1 MKKTIIICFLIFV
14 SFGVL
19 FVVFFGKTTVKQQT
33 PTSMKAYQYE
43 ASPFYK
49 NVLANNK
56 TIYLNILSLNSP
68 YSIERY
74 EELMKDST
82 KVVYNIF
89 TDSDSVVIKSAIEK
103 FKIKNDIT
111 LENYYY
117 QKEILKNI
125 YSDRNISFGGFIEI
139 SDYST
144 PKTFI
149 FDKQK
154 LKDSF

>member
-1 MKKTIIICFLIFV
+1 MKKAIIICCVIFV
-14 SFGVL
+14 FLGVL
-19 FVVFFGKTTVKQQT
+19 FVVFFGKTTVKKQT
-33 PTSMKAYQYE
+33 STSIKAYQYE
-43 ASPFYK
+43 ESPFYK
-49 NVLANNK
+49 DVLTSNK
-56 TIYLNILSLNSP
+56 TIYLNILTSDSP

-82 KVVYNIF
+82 KIVYNIF
-89 TDSDSVVIKSAIEK
+89 TDNDSVVIKSAIEK
-103 FKIKNDIT
+103 FGIKNDIT

-117 QKEILKNI
+117 QEEILKNI

>member
-1 MKKTIIICFLIFV
+1 MKKAIIICCLIFV
-14 SFGVL
+14 FFGVL
-19 FVVFFGKTTVKQQT
+19 FVVFFGNTTVKKQT
-33 PTSMKAYQYE
+33 LTSMKAYQYE
-43 ASPFYK
+43 ESHFYK

-56 TIYLNILSLNSP
+56 TIYLNILSSNSP

-82 KVVYNIF
+82 KIVYNIF

-103 FKIKNDIT
+103 FGIKNDIT

>member
-1 MKKTIIICFLIFV
+1 MKKAIIICCLIFV
-14 SFGVL
+14 FFGVL
-19 FVVFFGKTTVKQQT
+19 FVVFFGNTTVKKKSHVST
-33 PTSMKAYQYE
+33 KVYQYE
-43 ASPFYK
+43 ESPFYK

-56 TIYLNILSLNSP
+56 TIYLNILSSDSP

-82 KVVYNIF
+82 KIVYNIF
-89 TDSDSVVIKSAIEK
+89 TDNDSLVIKSAIEK
-103 FKIKNDIT
+103 FGIKNDIT

-117 QKEILKNI
+117 QEEILKNI
-125 YSDRNISFGGFIEI
+125 YFDRNISFGGFIEI

>member
-1 MKKTIIICFLIFV
+1 MKKAIIICCLIFV
-14 SFGVL
+14 FFGVL
-19 FVVFFGKTTVKQQT
+19 FVVFFGSTTVKKKSYAST
-33 PTSMKAYQYE
+33 KVYQYE
-43 ASPFYK
+43 ESPFYK
-49 NVLANNK
+49 GVLSNDK
-56 TIYLNILSLNSP
+56 TIYLNILSSNSP

-82 KVVYNIF
+82 KIVYNIF
-89 TDSDSVVIKSAIEK
+89 TDSDSVVIKSAIKK
-103 FKIKNDIT
+103 FGIKNDIT
-111 LENYYY
+111 LENYHY
-117 QKEILKNI
+117 QKEILKTI
-125 YSDRNISFGGFIEI
+125 YSDRSISFGGFIEI